1 MGDGVLQ
8 QQLVRVSKR
17 IREAQHFGQVAMQ
30 QLPELEKALA
40 DICEDEKFAEN
51 YISIPPFLKQVNKC
65 YTSYLCVLL

>member
-8 QQLVRVSKR
+8 QELVRVSKR
-17 IREAQHFGQVAMQ
+17 IREAEKIGKVAMQ

-51 YISIPPFLKQVNKC
+51 GISILPFLK
-65 YTSYLCVLL
+65 